1 MHKARLPRQADLDEA
16 VQKLPTSS
24 CGMNKS
30 DPAYFGYWSKE
41 EVSNFLK
48 DLLESE
54 RIGVK
59 AFAAIGRAADLHV
72 ADLVFESE
80 LAQGAICVL
89 LKKEIAKR
97 GGARTSRQK
106 TAAAMPSPKCSLQ
119 RAVTFACHNQT
130 RLADMIEE
138 AILNIFDAKL
148 NAKLM
153 YLLLLHRKQVEQLET
168 LHLSVTDATS

>member
-1 MHKARLPRQADLDEA
+1 MQKAQLPQQANLDDTIRKFA
-16 VQKLPTSS
+16 SS
-24 CGMNKS
+24 PCGMNEG
-30 DPAYFGYWSKE
+30 DPVYFGYWSKE
-41 EVSNFLK
+41 EVLKFLK
-48 DLLESE
+48 ELLESE

-89 LKKEIAKR
+89 LKKEIAMR
-97 GGARTSRQK
+97 GGSDAARGKNT
-106 TAAAMPSPKCSLQ
+106 TAMPSVKCSLQ
-119 RAVTFACHNQT
+119 RVIAFASCNQT

-138 AILNIFDAKL
+138 AVLNIFDSKL

-168 LHLSVTDATS
+168 LLA

>member
-1 MHKARLPRQADLDEA
+1 MHKARLPRQVNLDDTAQTLASSPRGMGEA
-16 VQKLPTSS
+16 
-24 CGMNKS
+24 

-41 EVSNFLK
+41 EALNFLK

-72 ADLVFESE
+72 ADLIFEFE

-153 YLLLLHRKQVEQLET
+153 YLLLLHRKQVELLET
-168 LHLSVTDATS
+168 LHLSAPDATS